1 MQSIKTFFKIIY
13 RNKQSFIGM
22 LILIMFIL
30 MATVG
35 AAVVPLD
42 LTPNFENRYRKPA
55 LIEMIFGVK
64 ETDKTSEEM
73 EIARNPFIQMGK
85 QEEKTQEQKKEENLH
100 KDKRYHI
107 LGTDYIGRDI
117 FTQVVHGSRDVL
129 TIGFLAATF
138 AILIG
143 VTIGALSGFI
153 GGWVDSVLMLITNLF
168 LTIPSFPIM
177 LILSVFIPIKSPI
190 VMSGILALFGW
201 AGLARAVRSQVLE
214 IKERGFI
221 VICKVMGLNNFYIT
235 FREVLPNM
243 VSYIAINFITIMQ
256 SSIVASVGIMMLGFT
271 SYTPTNWGV
280 MLNSAIRQGLTNPDA
295 IYYLLSPILC
305 LTLFQLGCIFFASGI
320 DEALN
325 PRLRNQ

>member
-22 LILIMFIL
+22 LILVMFIL

-42 LTPNFENRYRKPA
+42 LTPNFENRYRRPA
-55 LIEMIFGVK
+55 IIEMIFGVK
-64 ETDKTSEEM
+64 EVDETNEEM
-73 EIARNPFIQMGK
+73 EIARNPFMQMGE
-85 QEEKTQEQKKEENLH
+85 QEEKTEEEEKEGNLY
-100 KDKRYHI
+100 KNKRYI
-107 LGTDYIGRDI
+107 MGTDYIGRDI
-117 FTQVVHGSRDVL
+117 FAQVVHGSRDVL

-153 GGWVDSVLMLITNLF
+153 GGWVDSMLMLITNLF

-177 LILSVFIPIKSPI
+177 IILSAFISIKSPL
-190 VMSGILALFGW
+190 VMASILAIFGW
-201 AGLARAVRSQVLE
+201 AGLARAVRAQILE
-214 IKERGFI
+214 IRERGFI
-221 VICKVMGLNNFYIT
+221 VVCKVMGLNNFYII

-243 VSYIAINFITIMQ
+243 VSYLAINFITIMQ
-256 SSIVASVGIMMLGFT
+256 SSIVSSVGVMMLGFAP
-271 SYTPTNWGV
+271 YTPTNWGV

-295 IYYLLSPILC
+295 TYYLLSPILC

-320 DEALN
+320 DDALN
-325 PRLRNQ
+325 PRLRN

>member
-22 LILIMFIL
+22 LILVMFIL

-42 LTPNFENRYRKPA
+42 LTPNFENRYRRPA
-55 LIEMIFGVK
+55 IIEMIFGVK
-64 ETDKTSEEM
+64 EVDETNEEM
-73 EIARNPFIQMGK
+73 EIARNPFMQMGE
-85 QEEKTQEQKKEENLH
+85 QEEKTEEEEKEGNLY
-100 KDKRYHI
+100 KNKRYI
-107 LGTDYIGRDI
+107 MGTDYIGRDI
-117 FTQVVHGSRDVL
+117 FAQVVHGSRDVL

-153 GGWVDSVLMLITNLF
+153 GGWVDSMLMLITNLF

-177 LILSVFIPIKSPI
+177 IILSAFISIKSPL
-190 VMSGILALFGW
+190 VMASILAIFGW
-201 AGLARAVRSQVLE
+201 AGLARAVRAQILE

-221 VICKVMGLNNFYIT
+221 VVCKVMGLNNFYII

-243 VSYIAINFITIMQ
+243 VSYLAINFITIMQ
-256 SSIVASVGIMMLGFT
+256 SSIVSSVGVMMLGFAP
-271 SYTPTNWGV
+271 YTPTNWGV

-320 DEALN
+320 DDALN
-325 PRLRNQ
+325 PRLRN